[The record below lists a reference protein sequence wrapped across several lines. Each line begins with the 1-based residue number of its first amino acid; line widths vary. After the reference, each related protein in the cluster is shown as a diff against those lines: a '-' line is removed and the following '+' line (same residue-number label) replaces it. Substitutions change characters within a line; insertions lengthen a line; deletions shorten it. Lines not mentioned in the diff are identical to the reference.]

1 MATRLNPYISF
12 KDNARQALE
21 FYRSVFGGELAVMT
35 FGEMGIPTP
44 RRPTM

>member
-21 FYRSVFGGELAVMT
+21 FYRGVFGGEV
-35 FGEMGIPTP
+35 GSDDV
-44 RRPTM
+44 R